1 MLSPPQEDSHRH
13 EPDTLAHYR
22 CRRTST
28 QAFMELGVR
37 KHIMIDFIECS
48 EHVSRE
54 QKTNR

>member
-1 MLSPPQEDSHRH
+1 MIRTGTNA
-13 EPDTLAHYR
+13 DTLAHYR

-54 QKTNR
+54 QTNR